1 VSWSPPRPGPPQ
13 AWVPRPYPQLLRGP
27 AHRWWRSLVSLAV
40 VVGGLVLI
48 AAATA
53 AAVVV
58 ATLVGAVDAAS
69 VQESL
74 DDWWMLLLTNLGL
87 AALMPVAMLAVWAGH
102 RWRPRWVVSVTGGMR
117 WGWLLTAA
125 LVSLVIVAGGS
136 ALLYA
141 VDGLPSGTGT
151 QVVPLLL
158 VVALTT
164 PLQAAG
170 EEYLFRGWLTQ
181 AIGCLFA
188 RALLG
193 AVVAALV
200 SATLFAIA
208 HGGQD
213 PWLFADRFAF
223 GLLASFLVWR
233 TGGLEASIAAHTV
246 NNVVVFVP
254 TILSG
259 GLSDALTASAAPP
272 GAVLLDLLG
281 MAVLGAA
288 LAWLAARRGVQ
299 RRFVPPPPLV
309 PPPGPVLVPPAHLG

>member
-1 VSWSPPRPGPPQ
+1 M
-13 AWVPRPYPQLLRGP
+13 PRPYPQLLRGP

-40 VVGGLVLI
+40 VLAGLVAI

-53 AAVVV
+53 VAVVV
-58 ATLVGAVDAAS
+58 ATLTGAVDAAA
-69 VQESL
+69 VEESL

-87 AALMPVAMLAVWAGH
+87 AALIPVSMLAVWAGH
-102 RWRPRWVVSVTGGMR
+102 RWRPRWVGSVAGGIR
-117 WGWLLTAA
+117 WRWLLTAS
-125 LVSLVIVAGGS
+125 LVSLVVVVGGS
-136 ALLYA
+136 AVLYA
-141 VDGLPSGTGT
+141 VDGPPSGTGT
-151 QVVPLLL
+151 QVLPLLL

-181 AIGCLFA
+181 AVGCLFS
-188 RALLG
+188 RALAG

-200 SATLFAIA
+200 SATLFALA

-254 TILSG
+254 TILTG
-259 GLSDALTASAAPP
+259 GLTDALTASAAPAGAVVLDLVGMVVL
-272 GAVLLDLLG
+272 GAVL
-281 MAVLGAA
+281 
-288 LAWLAARRGVQ
+288 AWVAHRRRVQ
-299 RRFVPPPPLV
+299 RCFVPPPPV
-309 PPPGPVLVPPAHLG
+309 GPSPAGPVLVPPAHLG